1 MVRTK
6 TLEPKAV
13 WQIFGELSKVPRD
26 SGKEEAAMEMLRRWA
41 ESRGLATKR
50 DKTGNMLVSIPAS
63 KGREKT
69 PPLLLQGHV
78 DMVCEKNSSSA
89 HNFEKDPIKVIVDGD
104 WVRAEGTTLGA
115 DNGIGVSMALAV
127 AEEKELVHGPVEVLL
142 TVDEE
147 RGLTGAAGVKKGFF
161 TARRMINLDS
171 EEDDGIF
178 IGCAGGRDTFM
189 TLRNRRTRFPKD
201 VVARRVV
208 VTGLRGGHSG
218 QDINRNRG
226 NAIKILT
233 RLLIAAADEMEVR
246 IETINGGSKRNAIP
260 REAAATVLVPR
271 AKAPDFTKL
280 IGRVAKRIKADELA
294 GIDDRMEVKVTPS
307 KASQCF
313 SLNGSSATLRLLA
326 AIPSGVTAM
335 SQVVDGLVESSSNL
349 GVVTSEGEQ
358 VRIVCCSRSSV
369 ASSLEYLAVR
379 HRALGRLAGAAVEQP
394 EGYPGWK
401 PNLESKMLAVARKQ
415 YVAAFGQEP
424 ELKAI
429 HAGLECGL
437 LTEKYPDLDI
447 VSFGP
452 NIINAHS
459 PDERVSIPSVQKVWR
474 FLTAVLAEI
483 A

>member
-1 MVRTK
+1 MVRTT

-26 SGKEEAAMEMLRRWA
+26 SGKEEAAMQMLRRWA
-41 ESRGLATKR
+41 ESRGLAAKR
-50 DKTGNMLVSIPAS
+50 DKTGNMVVSVPAT
-63 KGREKT
+63 KGHEKA
-69 PPLLLQGHV
+69 PPVLLQGHV
-78 DMVCEKNSSSA
+78 DMVCEKNSA
-89 HNFEKDPIKVIVDGD
+89 TVHDFDKDPIKIVVDGD

-115 DNGIGVSMALAV
+115 DNGIGVAMALAV
-127 AEEKELVHGPVEVLL
+127 AEDKTVVHGPVEVLL

-161 TARRMINLDS
+161 TARKMINLDS

-201 VVARRVV
+201 VAARKVT

-233 RLLIAAADEMEVR
+233 RLLIAAADEMDIR
-246 IETINGGSKRNAIP
+246 IATIDGGSKRNAIP
-260 REAAATVLVPR
+260 REAAATVLVPSAR
-271 AKAPDFTKL
+271 AAEFKRM
-280 IGRVAKRIKADELA
+280 IGRVTKRIMADELA
-294 GIDDRMEVKVTPS
+294 GIDDQMQVKVTPS
-307 KASQCF
+307 KASRCF
-313 SLNGSSATLRLLA
+313 SLNGSLRTLRLLA
-326 AIPSGVTAM
+326 AVPSGVTAM

-358 VRIVCCSRSSV
+358 VRITCCSRSSV
-369 ASSLEYLAVR
+369 VSSLEYLAIR
-379 HRALGRLAGAAVEQP
+379 HRALGRLAGAVVEQP

-401 PNLESKMLAVARKQ
+401 PNLESEMLAVARKQ
-415 YVAAFGQEP
+415 YVATFGHEP

-447 VSFGP
+447 ISFGP
-452 NIINAHS
+452 NIVNVHS
-459 PDERVSIPSVQKVWR
+459 PDEQVSIPSVQKVWK
-474 FLTAVLAEI
+474 FLGAILAEV